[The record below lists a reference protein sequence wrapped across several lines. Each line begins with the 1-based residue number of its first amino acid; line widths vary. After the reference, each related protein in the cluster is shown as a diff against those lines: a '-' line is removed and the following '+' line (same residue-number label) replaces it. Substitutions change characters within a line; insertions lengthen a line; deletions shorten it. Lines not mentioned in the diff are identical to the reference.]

1 MAATSRRSRQ
11 RPTSSTH
18 RTRRSPSDATNTSPL
33 AGQPGFSGT
42 NPGRATGSWG
52 NSQVNLEAAGAKAG
66 DTIEIQFDMGRD
78 GCGGVD
84 GWYVDN
90 VAVTVCDD
98 TNTTVTATHT
108 PEPSVFGTASK
119 VDVTVAAA
127 AGGTPTGTVE
137 VLKAD
142 KTKVASGT
150 LAGGKAS
157 IALPADLPVG
167 THVLTVNYAGSGGFK
182 ASSGTVTV
190 TVKAAEPAV
199 KADSKTV
206 VKVKPGTPKAGK
218 KVSFKI
224 KVKAKGEDVTGK
236 VKVKVDGKKYTVKLK
251 NGKAKLTI
259 KKGLKA
265 GKHKVKVKYLGSDTV
280 KRSNDTAKFT
290 VKRR

>member
-1 MAATSRRSRQ
+1 M
-11 RPTSSTH
+11 
-18 RTRRSPSDATNTSPL
+18 
-33 AGQPGFSGT
+33 
-42 NPGRATGSWG
+42 
-52 NSQVNLEAAGAKAG
+52 
-66 DTIEIQFDMGRD
+66 
-78 GCGGVD
+78 
-84 GWYVDN
+84 
-90 VAVTVCDD
+90 TVCDD

-108 PEPSVFGTASK
+108 PEPSIFGTASK

-127 AGGTPTGTVE
+127 KGGTPTGTVE

-190 TVKAAEPAV
+190 TVKEAPVV
-199 KADSKTV
+199 KSDSKTV

-218 KVSFKI
+218 KVTFVV

-265 GKHKVKVKYLGSDTV
+265 GKHQVKVKYLGSDTV
-280 KRSNDTAKFT
+280 KRSDDTAKFT